1 MPEKH
6 EIRIEIT
13 LDDKRVPKSIRWDAS
28 EGDGGECRAFLLSL
42 WDADGRTAL
51 RIDLWT
57 PEMTVDEM
65 KTFCWQTLA
74 MMAET
79 MRKATREEALATELG
94 AFAERF
100 GELIGGAGG

>member
-1 MPEKH
+1 MPETH
-6 EIRIEIT
+6 EIRLQIT
-13 LDDKRVPKSIRWDAS
+13 LDEKRVPQRIRWTAS
-28 EGDGGECRAFLLSL
+28 EGSGGGCHAFLLSL
-42 WDADGRTAL
+42 WDASQSSTF

-65 KTFCWQTLA
+65 KLFCWQTLA

-79 MRKATREEALATELG
+79 MRKATREDSLASEIG

-100 GELIGGAGG
+100 RELIGAPQG

>member
-1 MPEKH
+1 MPETH
-6 EIRIEIT
+6 EIRLEVA
-13 LDDKRVPKSIRWDAS
+13 LNEKRVPTSIRWEAS
-28 EGDGGECRAFLLSL
+28 EGDSGTCRAFLLSL
-42 WDADGRTAL
+42 WDADGRSAL

-65 KTFCWQTLA
+65 KAFCWQTLA

-79 MRKATREEALATELG
+79 MRKATLEEPLASEIS

-100 GELIGGAGG
+100 RELIGIPQG

>member
-1 MPEKH
+1 MHEKH

-57 PEMTVDEM
+57 PEMTVEEM
-65 KTFCWQTLA
+65 KAFCWQTLA

-79 MRKATREEALATELG
+79 MRKATREDALATELG
-94 AFAERF
+94 AFADRF
-100 GELIGGAGG
+100 RELIGAPSG